1 MKPGENYEIGLFERQ
16 TTFTL
21 EDVRIDTKIPIN
33 AIFIDKQEN
42 LVKAKYWLE
51 INSGDIGFDIETRG
65 LDPHQHE
72 IIMVQF
78 GDLNTQFV
86 VDTRKVDISSIIGL
100 LINPATTLVGQN
112 LKFEYKFIKHNY
124 NRNLLSIKDTML
136 QEICLYNGFELSNSL
151 QSLAERYLGYKP
163 DKTIRMR
170 FLEIGDKPFS
180 KDEIVYGAYDVI
192 LPLLISKEQEK
203 ILNAR
208 NQKLLL
214 NLEHEYLKVLGDI
227 EYKGMHFDKNA
238 WKKLYEENE
247 VKYKDSITVLN
258 KFIINNN
265 LSKFIKNQ
273 LDMFDNTSLVN
284 IQWSSPKQVIELFVD
299 LGICPKEISKTT
311 KKLVHTVNAKVIKA
325 SLNTMNKD
333 IKQEYKDLLNNYL
346 EMKEYE
352 QRVTTFGID
361 FFKYINPTT
370 NRLHTDYFQ
379 IVSTGRSSSRN
390 PNLQNIPSDTRYRN
404 CFTAP
409 EGFKIVNADFS
420 GQENIV
426 LANKSL
432 DSKLLEFY
440 KGGFS
445 DMHSFIASKI
455 FDTPMG
461 DILESVRKKD
471 NKEPLNDSDKL
482 NLKNRGI
489 AKAAG
494 FAINYGG
501 NGYTISKN
509 LGITA
514 TAGDKV
520 YDAYFRAFPGLKN
533 YFNTVIN
540 KTLKDGFITVN
551 NITNRRL
558 NLIDYDKM
566 IAYSKDPSK
575 KVMFMKLKSAIS
587 RLSLNAPIQGTAADV
602 TKNAGVRF
610 RNWLLK
616 EELHE
621 EVWITNM
628 IHDEI
633 NVECTTE
640 LAELVAM
647 NLERCMKEAGNVW
660 CKTIPLN
667 ANAAI
672 GDYWAH

>member
-1 MKPGENYEIGLFERQ
+1 M
-16 TTFTL
+16 
-21 EDVRIDTKIPIN
+21 
-33 AIFIDKQEN
+33 
-42 LVKAKYWLE
+42 
-51 INSGDIGFDIETRG
+51 
-65 LDPHQHE
+65 
-72 IIMVQF
+72 
-78 GDLNTQFV
+78 
-86 VDTRKVDISSIIGL
+86 
-100 LINPATTLVGQN
+100 
-112 LKFEYKFIKHNY
+112 
-124 NRNLLSIKDTML
+124 
-136 QEICLYNGFELSNSL
+136 
-151 QSLAERYLGYKP
+151 
-163 DKTIRMR
+163 
-170 FLEIGDKPFS
+170 
-180 KDEIVYGAYDVI
+180 
-192 LPLLISKEQEK
+192 
-203 ILNAR
+203 
-208 NQKLLL
+208 
-214 NLEHEYLKVLGDI
+214 LGDI

-238 WKKLYEENE
+238 WKKLYEENA

-258 KFIINNN
+258 KFIIDNN
-265 LSKFIKNQ
+265 LNKFIKNQ

-361 FFKYINPTT
+361 FFKYINPVT

-404 CFTAP
+404 CFTVP

-455 FDTPMG
+455 FDIPME

-540 KTLKDGFITVN
+540 KTLKDGFITD
-551 NITNRRL
+551 R
-558 NLIDYDKM
+558 
-566 IAYSKDPSK
+566 
-575 KVMFMKLKSAIS
+575 KS
-587 RLSLNAPIQGTAADV
+587 V
-602 TKNAGVRF
+602 V
-610 RNWLLK
+610 
-616 EELHE
+616 
-621 EVWITNM
+621 
-628 IHDEI
+628 
-633 NVECTTE
+633 
-640 LAELVAM
+640 
-647 NLERCMKEAGNVW
+647 
-660 CKTIPLN
+660 
-667 ANAAI
+667 
-672 GDYWAH
+672 